1 MLSFAVLI
9 SEEKVI
15 IARCSIEQFTIT
27 ASMQQFLFER
37 VVFLVRILLYSSV
50 VLFIS
55 FVFYAI
61 LQ

>member
-1 MLSFAVLI
+1 MLSFTVLI
-9 SEEKVI
+9 FEEKVT